1 MALNTGLNN
10 SDEIVALALGS
21 SGFCVIVCAAVC
33 CCRDMVRRTRL
44 KEIARDPS
52 QSPRLHGSL
61 ASSSLEAPQL
71 QKHLVTGYAAPI
83 RRLDPFSFARCKQK
97 GTTGNN
103 SQHNFSKVTSLPE
116 EGEVDQLIRL
126 YGSLA
131 GEPDNAMDRA
141 MQTPRTP
148 RSARSNRSKD
158 SDWGAVA
165 RQLECD
171 DSGEAPSRQSSRAL
185 GQNARR
191 QPTGVGN
198 TVEERQQSSKTF
210 AVASTAA
217 RAKAASTSSASAC
230 TAAAVKAISFPPGA
244 SENKVAAATAGLR
257 HAQES
262 GKSYSEAPLTHFSP
276 AADVLDANLV
286 QKAGHCQEM
295 RPQLLGK
302 RQEHPFRDIR
312 LGSLQADPCDL
323 QRTAA
328 LASAPKGGGG
338 SQDLLAQ
345 IELPPP
351 PSSMSSVTPPASK
364 THDSQTGRDRKFE
377 AMDADL
383 NEEVGRAVSATL
395 DSKAL
400 HTSAIGLPKSG
411 GTVAGRRQPRNAGA
425 RNTSTSKASRKQ
437 SHRGRSPAASP
448 ADTVL
453 SRV

>member
-1 MALNTGLNN
+1 MQS

-61 ASSSLEAPQL
+61 ASSSLEAPEL
-71 QKHLVTGYAAPI
+71 QQQLVTGYAAPI
-83 RRLDPFSFARCKQK
+83 RRLDPFSFSRCKQK
-97 GTTGNN
+97 GNTGNN

-116 EGEVDQLIRL
+116 EAKLDQLMRL

-131 GEPDNAMDRA
+131 GEPDNASDRA

-158 SDWGAVA
+158 SDLGAVA
-165 RQLECD
+165 RHLECD
-171 DSGEAPSRQSSRAL
+171 DSGEAPSRESSRAVR
-185 GQNARR
+185 QNARR

-198 TVEERQQSSKTF
+198 KVEERPQRSKTS

-217 RAKAASTSSASAC
+217 RAKVASSSSASVY
-230 TAAAVKAISFPPGA
+230 TAAAANATSSFPSGV
-244 SENKVAAATAGLR
+244 SEKKLAAATAESCL
-257 HAQES
+257 AQDR
-262 GKSYSEAPLTHFSP
+262 GTHYSEAPLTHSGS
-276 AADVLDANLV
+276 AADMLDTNLP

-302 RQEHPFRDIR
+302 RQEHPFRDIH
-312 LGSLQADPCDL
+312 LGLLQAEPCGL

-328 LASAPKGGGG
+328 SASAPKGGGG

-351 PSSMSSVTPPASK
+351 PSSASSVTPPAST
-364 THDSQTGRDRKFE
+364 THNSQTGRDKKFE
-377 AMDADL
+377 DMDADL
-383 NEEVGRAVSATL
+383 NEEVGRAVSAAL

-411 GTVAGRRQPRNAGA
+411 STVAGRRQPRAAGNSGT
-425 RNTSTSKASRKQ
+425 RSTSTSKASRKQ
-437 SHRGRSPAASP
+437 SHRSRSPATASP
-448 ADTVL
+448 ADAVL